1 MAPLQTTPPSHK
13 NPKRVLRRPPI
24 LEDYINVTSTEGT
37 RVFMAVREDPSR
49 TGVEV
54 RGVWRPGVLSS
65 AAFCDLRLAEEQSF
79 DEAQSTRAEHHCE
92 HHHEHHCTLCFS
104 QLPDSLGWNARRP
117 LHLLG
122 VPFSYLKEQ
131 VNEEVSHLPA
141 LPAFAPC
148 CPVSSL
154 SLTPTSCPVCPQ
166 ASQARSGD
174 VAAFNR
180 DNKQVRCGQLL
191 ACCAQTW
198 LLRGSGGS
206 GCGGDEPAP
215 SILSLGSLGLVPSPV
230 LAPCVVWDVL
240 ILPRSCLET
249 CDDTNTM
256 EPQEA
261 AEAADKEESSLH
273 CLWVD
278 KFTPRRYMELL
289 SDDVSS

>member
-1 MAPLQTTPPSHK
+1 M
-13 NPKRVLRRPPI
+13 
-24 LEDYINVTSTEGT
+24 
-37 RVFMAVREDPSR
+37 
-49 TGVEV
+49 
-54 RGVWRPGVLSS
+54 
-65 AAFCDLRLAEEQSF
+65 
-79 DEAQSTRAEHHCE
+79 
-92 HHHEHHCTLCFS
+92 
-104 QLPDSLGWNARRP
+104 
-117 LHLLG
+117 
-122 VPFSYLKEQ
+122 
-131 VNEEVSHLPA
+131 
-141 LPAFAPC
+141 
-148 CPVSSL
+148 
-154 SLTPTSCPVCPQ
+154 
-166 ASQARSGD
+166 
-174 VAAFNR
+174 
-180 DNKQVRCGQLL
+180 RCGQLL

-249 CDDTNTM
+249 CDDTNTT